1 MGISPYRYRKEI
13 KMKKLEEE
21 INNLKKLLLHMAAS
35 VEEMIAKSVKALKE
49 RNMILAEDV
58 IRGDERVNK
67 MEIDIDNLCIKILAL
82 YHPEAE
88 DLRTVTMIMKINN
101 DLERIGD
108 HAVNIAERAIYL
120 ADKPAVKPLIDIPR
134 MSEKATEMLRE
145 SLDAFVNKN
154 AELAVEVC
162 KKDDEVDSLE
172 SQIMR
177 ELVTYMIADPT
188 TIDRALYLIL
198 ISRDLERI
206 ADLATNIAEDA
217 FYIASGKILKH
228 HALEKEQTQ

>member
-1 MGISPYRYRKEI
+1 
-13 KMKKLEEE
+13 MKKLEEE
-21 INNLKKLLLHMAAS
+21 INNLKRLLLEMAVS
-35 VEEMIAKSVKALKE
+35 VEEMIGKSIKALRE
-49 RNMILAEDV
+49 RNVLLAEDV
-58 IRGDERVNK
+58 IKSDDRINK
-67 MEIDIDNLCIKILAL
+67 MEIEIDNLCIKILAL

-108 HAVNIAERAIYL
+108 HAVNIAERAVYL
-120 ADKPAVKPLIDIPR
+120 ADKPSVKPLIDIPR
-134 MSEKATEMLRE
+134 MAEKAMEMLRE

-154 AELAVEVC
+154 ADLAIEVC

-172 SQIMR
+172 DQVLR

-188 TIDRALYLIL
+188 VIDRALSLIL
-198 ISRDLERI
+198 ISRDLERV

-217 FYIASGKILKH
+217 FYIARGRVLKH
-228 HALEKEQTQ
+228 HAIEEGSQ